1 VWRSCGH
8 GVAIHAVRGLRQ
20 YDSAQPS
27 PRNSVFGDSPRV
39 QRSTPQRPSER
50 RRACA
55 LDRGWH
61 GQRPRRASRPLR
73 LGSCRLAESA
83 IAPRRPRSPGQASI
97 RPAEASIRPGFI
109 DVVVTRD
116 YLQRMRVVGIKQLK
130 ARLSEYLR
138 EVQRGTV
145 FLVTDRDRVVAELRP
160 PRSDRPPVGDEL
172 EQVFDALI
180 EAGEVQAAR
189 ARKAGWTWS
198 PQGLGLES
206 GRGYTVLE
214 WVRADRG
221 EPLP

>member
-1 VWRSCGH
+1 MC
-8 GVAIHAVRGLRQ
+8 
-20 YDSAQPS
+20 
-27 PRNSVFGDSPRV
+27 N
-39 QRSTPQRPSER
+39 
-50 RRACA
+50 
-55 LDRGWH
+55 
-61 GQRPRRASRPLR
+61 GQRPNDRASGDARAHLTAA
-73 LGSCRLAESA
+73 GTVN
-83 IAPRRPRSPGQASI
+83 APDVRVDPCDWGVAVWPSPRSPGQASI